1 MSNQIFKNKISNDV
15 FFEFLNSICLK
26 NEKYLILNIEAFK
39 KGVYNN
45 KVIDYSLAA
54 STPAAS
60 KRRRR
65 EATQEVEKYPGKNTG
80 KKEKVR
86 LCK

>member
-1 MSNQIFKNKISNDV
+1 M
-15 FFEFLNSICLK
+15 
-26 NEKYLILNIEAFK
+26 
-39 KGVYNN
+39 
-45 KVIDYSLAA
+45 A

-86 LCK
+86 LCKYEHRLQAGWTRKKRISVPVPVPVPVRDN